1 MGASDVRNC
10 YSALQR
16 EWIAVLDIGGGG
28 SALVRIN
35 QRAATAGRRTSD
47 GVAGDGGR
55 WMDHRRMEG
64 SLRRGATSAAVRDRQ
79 PAQRG
84 AGVVSLDRVADHSAR
99 RLGVG
104 AILSKKRNHFMSRR
118 L

>member
-1 MGASDVRNC
+1 MSTRQTGPSWSRDGDESEGGWRALWERPMRNC

-16 EWIAVLDIGGGG
+16 EWIAVLDVGGGG

-55 WMDHRRMEG
+55 WMGHRRMEG
-64 SLRRGATSAAVRDRQ
+64 SLRRGATSAAV
-79 PAQRG
+79 
-84 AGVVSLDRVADHSAR
+84 
-99 RLGVG
+99 
-104 AILSKKRNHFMSRR
+104 
-118 L
+118 